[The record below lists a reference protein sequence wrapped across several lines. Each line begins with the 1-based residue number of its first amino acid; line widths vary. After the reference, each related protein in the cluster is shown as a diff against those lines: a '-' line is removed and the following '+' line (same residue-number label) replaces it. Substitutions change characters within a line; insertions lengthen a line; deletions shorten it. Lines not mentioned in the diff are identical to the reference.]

1 MAYATGTRSTSG
13 DGSAVAS
20 AGAAERLKL
29 GEFIQLQLTVAGPV
43 TVVLKLGSTTH
54 YTVLLQNAGDGVI
67 LHRIPPIIGQLG
79 EDLYVDLSD
88 AKAVGYVIAY
98 DVLTTY

>member
-1 MAYATGTRSTSG
+1 MAYARGTRNSSG
-13 DGSAVAS
+13 NGSAVAT
-20 AGAAERLKL
+20 AGASERLKL
-29 GEFIQLQLTVAGPV
+29 GDFIQLQLTAVGPV
-43 TVVLKLGSTTH
+43 TIVLLLGSTQV
-54 YTVLLQNAGDGVI
+54 YSVLLQNAGEAVI
-67 LHRIPPIIGQLG
+67 LQRIPPIVGQLG